1 MPITDAHMHVGDFP
15 MFGVRLDEDHLA
27 GYLEHNHID
36 TGLVFH
42 QDNPMVRRVVQDI
55 PAASALYWAN
65 PKLGDP
71 IPELRDYLDDPKFRG
86 VKLHP
91 LMDGFHPDD
100 PMVWP
105 IIELLIER
113 DLPALIHCGH
123 PIFSLPWSIEELV
136 ARFPEA
142 KIILGHMGHGNI
154 IYIDASIGVAQRHPN
169 VWLETSGMPMS
180 VKVREAVEKVGSDR
194 VMYGSDGPWHEPAV
208 EQLKVQLSGL
218 DEVQL
223 EDVMHWTAQRLFFG
237 AEHPIATP
245 RPPA

>member
-15 MFGVRLDEDHLA
+15 TFGVRLDEDRLA
-27 GYLEHNHID
+27 PYLAENGID
-36 TGLVFH
+36 AAMVFH
-42 QDNPMVRRVVQDI
+42 QDNAMVRRVIQDI
-55 PAASALYWAN
+55 PGAYGLYWAN

-71 IPELRDYLDDPKFRG
+71 VPELREYLEDPKFRG

-105 IIELLIER
+105 IIEVLIEH

-123 PIFSLPWSIEELV
+123 PIFSLPWSIEELI
-136 ARFPEA
+136 ARYEDA
-142 KIILGHMGHGNI
+142 KIILGHMGHGNV

-180 VKVREAVEKVGSDR
+180 VKILEAVQKVGADR
-194 VMYGSDGPWHEPAV
+194 VMYGSDGPWHEPRV
-208 EQLKVQLSGL
+208 EQLKVQLAGL
-218 DEVQL
+218 SP
-223 EDVMHWTAQRLFFG
+223 EDLDAVMHGTAQRLFLG
-237 AEHPIATP
+237 A
-245 RPPA
+245 

>member
-1 MPITDAHMHVGDFP
+1 MSITDAHMHVGDFP
-15 MFGVRLDEDHLA
+15 TFGVKLDEDHLA
-27 GYLEHNHID
+27 EYLAKNDID
-36 TGLVFH
+36 TGFVFH
-42 QDNPMVRRVVQDI
+42 QDNAMVRRVIQDI
-55 PAASALYWAN
+55 PGAYGLYWAN

-71 IPELRDYLDDPKFRG
+71 IPELKDFLDDPKFRG

-123 PIFSLPWSIEELV
+123 PIFSLPWSIEELI
-136 ARFPEA
+136 ARYEDA

-180 VKVREAVEKVGSDR
+180 IKILEAVRKVGSNR
-194 VMYGSDGPWHEPAV
+194 VMYGSDGPWHEPKV
-208 EQLKVQLSGL
+208 EQLKVQLAGL
-218 DEVQL
+218 DAEDL
-223 EDVMHWTAQRLFFG
+223 EDVMHRTAQRLFLG
-237 AEHPIATP
+237 ADV
-245 RPPA
+245 

>member
-1 MPITDAHMHVGDFP
+1 MNSDMAITDAHMHVGDFP
-15 MFGVRLDEDHLA
+15 TFGVSLDEDGLA
-27 GYLEHNHID
+27 DYLDKNDIE
-36 TGLVFH
+36 TAMVFH
-42 QDNPMVRRVVQDI
+42 QDNAMVQRVIQDI
-55 PAASALYWAN
+55 PGAYGLYWAN

-71 IPELRDYLDDPKFRG
+71 IPELRDFLDDPKFRG

-123 PIFSLPWSIEELV
+123 PIFSLPWSIEELIE
-136 ARFPEA
+136 RYEEA

-154 IYIDASIGVAQRHPN
+154 IYIDASIKVAQRHPN

-180 VKVREAVEKVGSDR
+180 LKILEAVNKVGSNR
-194 VMYGSDGPWHEPAV
+194 VLYGSDGPWHEPKV
-208 EQLKVQLSGL
+208 EQLKVQLAGL
-218 DEVQL
+218 DEEAL
-223 EDVMHWTAQRLFFG
+223 KDVMGRSAQRLFLG
-237 AEHPIATP
+237 ADL
-245 RPPA
+245 

>member
-15 MFGVRLDEDHLA
+15 AFGVKLDEDRLA
-27 GYLEHNHID
+27 PYLAENGID
-36 TGLVFH
+36 TAMVFH
-42 QDNPMVRRVVQDI
+42 QDNAMVRRVIQDI
-55 PAASALYWAN
+55 PGAYGLYWAN

-71 IPELRDYLDDPKFRG
+71 VPELREYLKDPKFRG

-105 IIELLIER
+105 IIEVLIEH

-123 PIFSLPWSIEELV
+123 PIFSLPWSIEELI
-136 ARFPEA
+136 ARYEDA
-142 KIILGHMGHGNI
+142 KIILGHMGHGNV

-180 VKVREAVEKVGSDR
+180 VKILEAVQKVGADR
-194 VMYGSDGPWHEPAV
+194 VMYGSDGPWHEPRV
-208 EQLKVQLSGL
+208 EQLKVQLAGL
-218 DEVQL
+218 AP
-223 EDVMHWTAQRLFFG
+223 EDLDAVMHGTAQRLFLG
-237 AEHPIATP
+237 A
-245 RPPA
+245 

>member
-15 MFGVRLDEDHLA
+15 TFGVRLDEGHLA
-27 GYLEHNHID
+27 DYLVKNHID
-36 TGLVFH
+36 TGIVFH
-42 QDNPMVRRVVQDI
+42 QDNAMVRRVIQDI
-55 PAASALYWAN
+55 PGAYGLYWAN

-123 PIFSLPWSIEELV
+123 PIFSLPWSIEELISRYE
-136 ARFPEA
+136 AA

-154 IYIDASIGVAQRHPN
+154 IYIDASIKVAERHPN

-180 VKVREAVEKVGSDR
+180 VKILEAVQKVGPDR

-208 EQLKVQLSGL
+208 EQLKVQLAGL
-218 DEVQL
+218 DEADL
-223 EDVMHWTAQRLFFG
+223 AEVMNGTAQRLFFG
-237 AEHPIATP
+237 PGGA
-245 RPPA
+245 PA

>member
-15 MFGVRLDEDHLA
+15 TFGVKLDEDRLA
-27 GYLEHNHID
+27 PYLAENGID
-36 TGLVFH
+36 AAMVFH
-42 QDNPMVRRVVQDI
+42 QDNAMVRRVIQDI
-55 PAASALYWAN
+55 PGAYGLYWAN

-71 IPELRDYLDDPKFRG
+71 VPELREYLKDPKFRG

-105 IIELLIER
+105 IIEVLIEH

-123 PIFSLPWSIEELV
+123 PIFSLPWSIEELI
-136 ARFPEA
+136 ARYEDA
-142 KIILGHMGHGNI
+142 KIILGHMGHGNV

-180 VKVREAVEKVGSDR
+180 VKILEAVQKVGADR
-194 VMYGSDGPWHEPAV
+194 VMYGSDGPWHEPRV
-208 EQLKVQLSGL
+208 EQLKVQLAGL
-218 DEVQL
+218 SP
-223 EDVMHWTAQRLFFG
+223 EDLDAVMHGTAQRLFLG
-237 AEHPIATP
+237 A
-245 RPPA
+245 

>member
-15 MFGVRLDEDHLA
+15 TFGVKLDEDRLA
-27 GYLEHNHID
+27 PYLAENGID
-36 TGLVFH
+36 TAMVFH
-42 QDNPMVRRVVQDI
+42 QDNAMVRRVIQDI
-55 PAASALYWAN
+55 PGAYGLYWAN

-71 IPELRDYLDDPKFRG
+71 VPELREYLKDPKFRG

-105 IIELLIER
+105 IIEVLIEH

-123 PIFSLPWSIEELV
+123 PIFSLPWSIEELIS
-136 ARFPEA
+136 RYEDA
-142 KIILGHMGHGNI
+142 KIILGHMGHGNV

-180 VKVREAVEKVGSDR
+180 VKILEAVQKVGADR
-194 VMYGSDGPWHEPAV
+194 VMYGSDGPWHEPRV
-208 EQLKVQLSGL
+208 EQLKVQLAGL
-218 DEVQL
+218 AP
-223 EDVMHWTAQRLFFG
+223 EDLDAVMHGTAQRLFLG
-237 AEHPIATP
+237 A
-245 RPPA
+245 

>member
-1 MPITDAHMHVGDFP
+1 MPITDAHMHVGAFP
-15 MFGVRLDEDHLA
+15 TFGVNLDEDSLA
-27 GYLEHNHID
+27 GYLVDNNID
-36 TGLVFH
+36 NAMIFH
-42 QDNPMVRRVVQDI
+42 QDNAMVQRVIQEI
-55 PAASALYWAN
+55 PGAYGLYWAN

-71 IPELRDYLDDPKFRG
+71 LPELRDFLDDPKFRG

-123 PIFSLPWSIEELV
+123 PIFSLPWSIEELIS
-136 ARFPEA
+136 RYEDA

-154 IYIDASIGVAQRHPN
+154 IYIDASIKVAERHPN

-180 VKVREAVEKVGSDR
+180 VKIFEAVQKVGSDR
-194 VMYGSDGPWHEPAV
+194 VMYGSDGPWHEPKV

-218 DEVQL
+218 EGDAL
-223 EDVMHWTAQRLFFG
+223 EDVMHRTAQRLFLG
-237 AEHPIATP
+237 ADV
-245 RPPA
+245 

>member
-15 MFGVRLDEDHLA
+15 MFGVNLDESGLA
-27 GYLEHNHID
+27 DYLARNDID
-36 TGLVFH
+36 AGMVFH
-42 QDNPMVRRVVQDI
+42 QDNAMVRRVIQDI
-55 PAASALYWAN
+55 PGAYGLYWAN

-71 IPELRDYLDDPKFRG
+71 IPELRDFLDDPKFRG

-123 PIFSLPWSIEELV
+123 PIFSLPWSIEELI
-136 ARFPEA
+136 ARYEDA
-142 KIILGHMGHGNI
+142 KIILGHMGHGNV

-180 VKVREAVEKVGSDR
+180 LKIKEAVEKVGSNR
-194 VMYGSDGPWHEPAV
+194 VMYGSDGPWHEPKV
-208 EQLKVQLSGL
+208 EQLKVQLAGL
-218 DEVQL
+218 EPEDL
-223 EDVMHWTAQRLFFG
+223 ENVMHRSAQRLFLG
-237 AEHPIATP
+237 AEL
-245 RPPA
+245 

>member
-15 MFGVRLDEDHLA
+15 TFGVKLDEDRLA
-27 GYLEHNHID
+27 PYLAENDID
-36 TGLVFH
+36 TAMVFH
-42 QDNPMVRRVVQDI
+42 QDNAMVRRVIQDI
-55 PAASALYWAN
+55 PGAYGLYWAN

-71 IPELRDYLDDPKFRG
+71 VPELREYLKDPKFRG

-105 IIELLIER
+105 IIEVLIEH

-123 PIFSLPWSIEELV
+123 PIFSLPWSIEELIE
-136 ARFPEA
+136 RYEDA

-154 IYIDASIGVAQRHPN
+154 IYIDASIKVASRHPN

-180 VKVREAVEKVGSDR
+180 VKILEAVEKVGADR
-194 VMYGSDGPWHEPAV
+194 VMYGSDGPWHEPKV
-208 EQLKVQLSGL
+208 EQLKVQLAGL
-218 DEVQL
+218 APADL
-223 EDVMHWTAQRLFFG
+223 EAVMNGTAQRLFLG
-237 AEHPIATP
+237 RDA
-245 RPPA
+245 